1 MKNNNNHMNNDSE
14 SLKRSHSKS
23 SNFKLTM
30 LCLLSSLALTVS
42 ISSLALM
49 NHFYKNILLI
59 VSIASAVVFVITVTW
74 FSSFK
79 R

>member
-1 MKNNNNHMNNDSE
+1 MKNNDSE

-30 LCLLSSLALTVS
+30 LSLLSSIALNVS
-42 ISSLALM
+42 IGALALM
-49 NHFYKNILLI
+49 NTLNKEVMIITAI
-59 VSIASAVVFVITVTW
+59 VSGLVFIVSVCW

>member
-1 MKNNNNHMNNDSE
+1 MKNNDSE

-30 LCLLSSLALTVS
+30 LSLLSSLALNVS
-42 ISSLALM
+42 ICALALIDTFNKEVM
-49 NHFYKNILLI
+49 II
-59 VSIASAVVFVITVTW
+59 TSIASFLVFVISVVW

>member
-1 MKNNNNHMNNDSE
+1 MKENNSD

-30 LCLLSSLALTVS
+30 LSLLSSLTLSVA
-42 ISSLALM
+42 ICALALISLNKELM
-49 NHFYKNILLI
+49 MII
-59 VSIASAVVFVITVTW
+59 SIASGVIFLISVVW